1 MSKKIAK
8 QKFKLLLKVCI
19 PYTLGGM
26 AVVLGGI
33 YLLKYLFGDSEYL
46 IVFLF
51 LWLALFWFIY
61 QPMFRRQMQKAL
73 QKM

>member
-1 MSKKIAK
+1 MGKKVAK

-19 PYTLGGM
+19 PFTLAGM
-26 AVVLGGI
+26 AIVLGGI
-33 YLLKYLFGDSEYL
+33 YLLKCFFGESEHLFVIL
-46 IVFLF
+46 L

-61 QPMFRRQMQKAL
+61 QPMFRRQMHKAL